1 MRKNMKTIWLTRH
14 GETQWNTV
22 RRMQGQLNSPLTD
35 NGIRQAE
42 QLAKWLAKEDIDV
55 IYTSPLERAYKTAL
69 ILRGNRNIPVI
80 SHVDLKEIHLGDWQ
94 GKCVSDVERSEP
106 EKHEAFWYMPDR
118 YVATS
123 GEDFHDVR
131 QRIQHFC
138 EEVIAQDIHTNI
150 LIVAHAIVLKSFI
163 AYTQGLPISE
173 LWSGIKLKPTSITKS
188 IYNKDKFSYEYIGC
202 VDHYQDQSNYDGW
215 FIDDKK

>member
-1 MRKNMKTIWLTRH
+1 MKTIWLTRH

-80 SHVDLKEIHLGDWQ
+80 SHVDLKKFILGLA
-94 GKCVSDVERSEP
+94 R
-106 EKHEAFWYMPDR
+106 
-118 YVATS
+118 
-123 GEDFHDVR
+123 
-131 QRIQHFC
+131 
-138 EEVIAQDIHTNI
+138 
-150 LIVAHAIVLKSFI
+150 
-163 AYTQGLPISE
+163 
-173 LWSGIKLKPTSITKS
+173 
-188 IYNKDKFSYEYIGC
+188 
-202 VDHYQDQSNYDGW
+202 
-215 FIDDKK
+215 